1 MGNGTSPVATKQC
14 EVRWSHAALCSDV
27 GQQWGHLVGA
37 AHLGD
42 VLQKRK
48 QQPTKNQQYK
58 LSFTVHIICT
68 ETFLVGFAAWVC
80 QMLHGCVLAQ
90 GDIEPGEMVP
100 AALHTHCLLAE
111 CSAEPQKGPYLW
123 FHATA
128 LLTLPLHYFEVTFW
142 AWSHLLEDVGLYCL
156 YHWVLWVVVL
166 GLKHSDAVLPWLLPG
181 LPVGFPAGRV
191 VLWVALQHSPTGWS
205 WGNESLD
212 HVRADFVHYAAWMDG
227 GYAIKQRDLT
237 NLMKRAFRIYLRD
250 WIYHKVLILPS
261 VQMQLEA
268 VFNGMSL
275 LSWGAPYLGRL

>member
-1 MGNGTSPVATKQC
+1 MQLSAVMW
-14 EVRWSHAALCSDV
+14 VSS
-27 GQQWGHLVGA
+27 
-37 AHLGD
+37 GD
-42 VLQKRK
+42 IWWERRTWVMYYKAENN
-48 QQPTKNQQYK
+48 NQQK
-58 LSFTVHIICT
+58 TNNINSVLLFISFARRH
-68 ETFLVGFAAWVC
+68 FLWDLLLEFVRCSLAVC
-80 QMLHGCVLAQ
+80 SP

-123 FHATA
+123 FHATVI
-128 LLTLPLHYFEVTFW
+128 LTLPLHYFEVTFW

-156 YHWVLWVVVL
+156 YHRVLWVVVL

-181 LPVGFPAGRV
+181 LPVGFPAGCV
-191 VLWVALQHSPTGWS
+191 VLWVALRHSLTGWS

-212 HVRADFVHYAAWMDG
+212 CVRADFVHYAAWMDG

-250 WIYHKVLILPS
+250 WIYHKALILPS

>member
-1 MGNGTSPVATKQC
+1 MQ
-14 EVRWSHAALCSDV
+14 LCSDV
-27 GQQWGHLVGA
+27 GQQWGHLMGA
-37 AHLGD
+37 VHLGD
-42 VLQKRK
+42 VLQNRK

-80 QMLHGCVLAQ
+80 QMLPGCVLAQ

-123 FHATA
+123 FHATVI
-128 LLTLPLHYFEVTFW
+128 LTLPLHYFEVTFW

-181 LPVGFPAGRV
+181 LPVGFPAGCV
-191 VLWVALQHSPTGWS
+191 VLWVALRHSLTGWS

-212 HVRADFVHYAAWMDG
+212 RVRADFVHYAAWMDG

-261 VQMQLEA
+261 VQVQLEA